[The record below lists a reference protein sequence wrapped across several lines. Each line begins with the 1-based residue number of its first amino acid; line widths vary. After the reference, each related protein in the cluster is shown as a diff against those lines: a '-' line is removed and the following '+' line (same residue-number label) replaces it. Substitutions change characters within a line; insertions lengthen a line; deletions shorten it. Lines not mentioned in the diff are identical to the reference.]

1 MKTLL
6 GYTFEDGTKSSG
18 PNYNGY
24 YMGQDNSLMG
34 MQTGGMARLAQARQR
49 RKDDDLMAAR
59 ERAEARRQ
67 RKSGLFGGIG
77 RTLGS
82 LAGSV
87 FGPAGTAAGS
97 YLGSKIGRGLSGAGK
112 GISEKEAIRGTV
124 YKQDRFK
131 DISKASKA
139 FDKQQRTKD
148 LMSAGTA
155 ALAAG
160 VGDGGFYGRI
170 NRAANPVTSSIS
182 VPFNSTFGQTAAS
195 SIGTLGMT
203 PAISMPP
210 VNLYRNAGFSM
221 TTPTFSGYTPPFGG

>member
-34 MQTGGMARLAQARQR
+34 MQTGGMARLAQARQQ
-49 RKDDDLMAAR
+49 RKDDDLFSAR
-59 ERAEARRQ
+59 ERAEAKRQ
-67 RKSGLFGGIG
+67 GKSSFFGGIG
-77 RTLGS
+77 RSLGS

-97 YLGSKIGRGLSGAGK
+97 YLGAKIGRGLSGAGK
-112 GISEKEAIRGTV
+112 GISEKEATRGTV

-148 LMSAGTA
+148 LISAGTA
-155 ALAAG
+155 GVTAG
-160 VGDGGFYGRI
+160 VGDGGFYGSI
-170 NRAANPVTSSIS
+170 NRAANPV
-182 VPFNSTFGQTAAS
+182 PFSPTFGQAAAS

-221 TTPTFSGYTPPFGG
+221 TTPTFNGYTPPFGG